1 VGDGRDDDRGLRV
14 LRVEGAVLGDAG
26 DVSHRTGG
34 SGGDR
39 WINSIGNLGG
49 PFGPWYVGF
58 MKDATGSYTGG
69 LYGLALFGFAAAAIS
84 AFYLDIPNPEVVRTR
99 AAE

>member
-1 VGDGRDDDRGLRV
+1 
-14 LRVEGAVLGDAG
+14 
-26 DVSHRTGG
+26 
-34 SGGDR
+34 
-39 WINSIGNLGG
+39 
-49 PFGPWYVGF
+49 